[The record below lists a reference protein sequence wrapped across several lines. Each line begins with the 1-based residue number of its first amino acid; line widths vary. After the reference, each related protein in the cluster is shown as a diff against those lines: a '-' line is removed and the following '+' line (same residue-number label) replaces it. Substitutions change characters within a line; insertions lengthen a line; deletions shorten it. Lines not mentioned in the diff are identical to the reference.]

1 MSNENI
7 LLYLTFLKS
16 LNQRD
21 YQTRQYE
28 VRLKNISHQYCD
40 QGDLIA
46 VLMERYSQLGDE
58 MISCLN
64 DFRRHQ
70 KEWDQKQ
77 ETLQQDLKKALLK
90 EKG

>member
-28 VRLKNISHQYCD
+28 VRLKNISYQYCD

-58 MISCLN
+58 MIFV
-64 DFRRHQ
+64 DI
-70 KEWDQKQ
+70 
-77 ETLQQDLKKALLK
+77 KKNGIK
-90 EKG
+90 NRKRFSRT